1 MIVFI
6 ASNWLPHSLFNNY
19 SIQVVI
25 EFHFRQV
32 LQPILS
38 NLKSQTYCSL
48 DLVQSQASNF
58 WRLER
63 YLSMHIPLVLFDSS
77 LITVLLLFWL
87 FPCICKVI
95 SNLNHTSSSQKVS
108 QPISVCILLVS
119 RKFKKWLEFQAI
131 RPLPR
136 TSAK

>member
-63 YLSMHIPLVLFDSS
+63 YLSMHILLVLFDSS

-95 SNLNHTSSSQKVS
+95 LNLNHTSSSQKVS
-108 QPISVCILLVS
+108 QPISVYILLVS

-136 TSAK
+136 RSAK